1 LEAKQLENNQFFN
14 LMSTNFI
21 TRAIILFVLIFSS
34 ISIKPQ
40 QWVDMMLEPNANLY
54 EITDAFEAEWGT
66 EAYVRGKG
74 YKQFK
79 RWANFWETR
88 VLEDGS
94 FPVNSRDWSNFKNL
108 IVGNQAKSGG
118 VGDWQPIGPF
128 SHVNTDSWS
137 AGSGRVNC
145 IVEDPND
152 PNTLFIGAPAGGVWK
167 STDAGSTWTPL
178 GDELS
183 VIGVSGIAIDPN
195 NSNIIYLATGDTDGG
210 DTYSIGVLKSI
221 DGGASWFAAGNVA
234 GETTELIIDPTNSNV
249 IYLATS
255 SGVYKST
262 NAGTS
267 WNNVQSG
274 NIRDIDMKPGSS
286 NVIYAVSP
294 SEFFI
299 TADNGAN
306 WSTITSGLPNT
317 SGRLAI
323 ATTAAN
329 SSYVYV
335 LSATTGNAFQG
346 VYRSINSG
354 SSFTAMNT
362 TTDIFEST
370 QAWYD
375 MAIAA
380 SQTDANE
387 IVTGVLNLWKST
399 NGGSSFSQLNNWSSP
414 SASAYTHADIHY
426 LKYYGGNL
434 YCGSDGGIYQS
445 TNSGNDFTDL
455 SDGLQIGQFYRIGG
469 SQNDVNTISG
479 GLQDNGGYVLKAGV
493 WKNYYGADGME
504 AGVDRNNSNI
514 IFGMIQYGDL
524 YRSTNGGNTSNGQG
538 SPMAG
543 RWVTPMQ
550 MDPNN
555 NRLLAGYDDLHEFDY
570 GSGWNQ
576 LSTFTFPNQL
586 RCIEIYDG
594 NSDIIFVST
603 DDEIYKTIDNGNN
616 FTDITGSLPTNSVI
630 TSIEV
635 NPSNSDELWVSRGGW
650 DGLNHIF
657 HTSDGGATWN
667 NLTGNLPNLPCNIV
681 KFDVGTNGGVY
692 VGTDLGVYYRD
703 EDLGSWIQYMNNLP
717 NVIVNDL
724 EIHEATNVIRAGTYG
739 RGVWESPNYNAYN
752 NDAGISGISSPDLS
766 ICNTSTFD
774 PVVTLINYGLINLT
788 SVDIIYDVDG
798 SNPQTFSWAG
808 NLVQGGTEVI
818 TLPTITSAS
827 GNHIFNAATSM
838 PNGVIDEALNNDS
851 KSKSFLIT
859 LAGMPITLNLATDC
873 WGSEV
878 SWRVLDDIGDLVV
891 SGGPY
896 TDNTGGD
903 LFTEILCLSDGCYDF
918 IINDTYG
925 DGMFGS
931 QYGSCSIDGDY
942 SLSDDQANVL
952 VQMTVVDFGNEATH
966 NFCITGVGLIA
977 DFTSNATTI
986 CEGTTIDFSDATASG
1001 APTSW
1006 SWVFNGAT
1014 PSSSI
1019 DQNPTGIQYASSG
1032 TYSVE
1037 LTVSDGVNSNTITT
1051 TSYVN
1056 VDPTPSVAVSPTDPA
1071 CGLDN
1076 GEITAAGTGGTG
1088 ALIYSW
1094 SNGGAGQT
1102 ISDLGV
1108 GTYTVTVLDGNGC
1121 SQIAS
1126 ATLSNVNGPT
1136 ATVNPDQ
1143 TICSGDTANVNADGA
1158 GVGGSYNWDQTLG
1171 AGITHSVFPSST
1183 TIYTVVVTDVNG
1195 CSSSVST
1202 TINVEPSPVLV
1213 FLPSS
1218 PNICAL
1224 DSVTI
1229 NVFGAQNY
1237 SWDSGE
1243 TSSSVTVSPSAQTIY
1258 TVTGE
1263 DGNCSSTASI
1273 TVNVSPNPVVV
1284 AGADNFT
1291 VVTGESISFSN
1302 AGSNG
1307 SSYNWDFG
1315 DGGSSTLN
1323 FPSYSYANVGAYTVI
1338 LYSSL
1343 GNCSGSDT
1351 IVINV
1356 DVNGFL
1362 SHEQSG
1368 AYSIY
1373 PNPVSSEL
1381 HIESINKFET
1391 MKYTIIEAQ
1400 GKVVLEGI
1408 YEFNSTIDVSSL
1420 AKGIYVLQLENRNK
1434 SFMQFVKE

>member
-1 LEAKQLENNQFFN
+1 MFTKISIRSIVYFA
-14 LMSTNFI
+14 
-21 TRAIILFVLIFSS
+21 LIFSS
-34 ISIKPQ
+34 ISVKSQ
-40 QWVDMMLEPNANLY
+40 QWVDMMLQPNANFY
-54 EITDAFEAEWGT
+54 EIRDAFETEWGSD
-66 EAYVRGKG
+66 EYVRGKG

-94 FPVNSRDWSNFKNL
+94 FPVNSRGWGDFKNL
-108 IVGNQAKSGG
+108 IVGSQTKSGG
-118 VGDWQPIGPF
+118 VGNWQPMGPF

-137 AGSGRVNC
+137 SGTGRVNC
-145 IVEDPND
+145 IVEDPNN
-152 PNTLFIGAPAGGVWK
+152 PSILFIGAPAGGVWK

-221 DGGASWFAAGNVA
+221 DGGLSWSPTGNVS
-234 GETTELIIDPTNSNV
+234 GETTKLIIDPTNSNV

-255 SGVYKST
+255 SGVYKTT
-262 NAGTS
+262 NAGFS
-267 WNNVQSG
+267 WNNIQGG
-274 NIRDIDMKPGSS
+274 NIRDIDMKPGSP
-286 NVIYAVSP
+286 NVIYAVSS

-299 TADNGAN
+299 TTDSGAN
-306 WSTITSGLPNT
+306 WNAITNGLPST

-335 LSATTGNAFQG
+335 LSATTGNGFQG
-346 VYRSINSG
+346 LYRSINSG
-354 SSFTAMNT
+354 TSFTAMNT

-380 SQTDANE
+380 SQTNANE
-387 IVTGVLNLWKST
+387 IVTGVLNVWRST
-399 NGGSSFSQLNNWSSP
+399 NGGSSFTQLNNWSSP
-414 SASAYTHADIHY
+414 SSSAYTHADIHY
-426 LKYYGGNL
+426 LKYFDGNL

-455 SDGLQIGQFYRIGG
+455 SEGLQIGQFYRIGG

-479 GLQDNGGYVLKAGV
+479 GLQDNGGYVLKSGV

-504 AGVDRNNSNI
+504 AGVDRNNSNL

-524 YRSTNGGNTSNGQG
+524 YRSTNGGNTSSGQG
-538 SPMAG
+538 SPMSG

-555 NRLLAGYDDLHEFDY
+555 DRLLAGYDDLHEFDY
-570 GSGWNQ
+570 ASGWNQ
-576 LSTFTFPNQL
+576 LSGFNFPDQL

-603 DDEIYKTIDNGNN
+603 DDNIYKTTNNGGV

-650 DGLNHIF
+650 DGSNHIF
-657 HTSDGGATWN
+657 HTSDGGTTWN

-681 KFDVGTNGGVY
+681 KYDDGTNGGIY
-692 VGTDLGVYYRD
+692 VGTDIGVYYRD
-703 EDLGSWIQYMNNLP
+703 NDLGNWIQFMNNLP
-717 NVIVNDL
+717 NVVVNDL
-724 EIHEATNVIRAGTYG
+724 EINEASNIIRAGTYG
-739 RGVWESPNYNAYN
+739 RGVWESPNYNAFDY
-752 NDAGISGISSPDLS
+752 DAGISEISSPDAA

-788 SVDIIYDVDG
+788 AVDIIYDVDG
-798 SNPQTFSWAG
+798 SNPQTFSWTG
-808 NLVQGGTEVI
+808 NLAQGGTEVI
-818 TLPTITSAS
+818 TLPTITSTS
-827 GNHIFNAATSM
+827 GNHIFNATTSM
-838 PNGVIDEALNNDS
+838 PNGVIDEALSNDG
-851 KSKSFLIT
+851 KSNSFLLT
-859 LAGMPITLNLATDC
+859 LAGMPVTLNLATDC

-878 SWRVLDDIGDLVV
+878 SWRVLDDNGDLVV

-925 DGMFGS
+925 DGMYGS
-931 QYGSCSIDGDY
+931 QYGSCNIDGDY
-942 SLSDDQANVL
+942 SLIDDQANVL
-952 VQMTVVDFGNEATH
+952 VQMQVVDFGNEAIH

-977 DFTSNATTI
+977 DFTSNATTV
-986 CEGTTIDFSDATASG
+986 CEGSTIDFADATASG
-1001 APTSW
+1001 TPTSW
-1006 SWVFNGAT
+1006 NWVFNGAI
-1014 PSSSI
+1014 PSTST
-1019 DQNPTGIQYASSG
+1019 DQNPTGIQYTSSG

-1037 LTVSDGVNSNTITT
+1037 LTVFDGVNSNTITT
-1051 TSYVN
+1051 TSYIN
-1056 VDPTPSVAVSPTDPA
+1056 VEPAPSVVVIPTDPA

-1076 GEITAAGTGGTG
+1076 GEISAAGTGGTG
-1088 ALIYSW
+1088 TLIYSW
-1094 SNGGAGQT
+1094 SNGETGQT
-1102 ISDLGV
+1102 ISNLGV
-1108 GTYTVTVLDGNGC
+1108 GTYTVTVLDDNGC
-1121 SQIAS
+1121 SQFAS
-1126 ATLSNVNGPT
+1126 ATLSNINGPT

-1143 TICSGDTANVNADGA
+1143 TICSGDTATVTADGA
-1158 GVGGSYNWDQTLG
+1158 GSGGSYNWDQTLG
-1171 AGITHSVFPSST
+1171 AGITHSVSPNST
-1183 TIYTVVVTDVNG
+1183 TTYTVVVTDVNG
-1195 CSSSVST
+1195 CSSSIST
-1202 TINVEPSPVLV
+1202 TITVEPTPVLV
-1213 FLPSS
+1213 FSPSS
-1218 PNICAL
+1218 PNICES
-1224 DSVTI
+1224 DSVTLS
-1229 NVFGAQNY
+1229 VFGAQNY

-1243 TSSSVTVSPSAQTIY
+1243 IGSSVTVSPNTQTIY
-1258 TVTGE
+1258 TVTGQ
-1263 DGNCSSTASI
+1263 DGNCSSTSSI

-1291 VVTGESISFSN
+1291 VVTGESINFTN

-1307 SSYNWDFG
+1307 TNYNWDFG
-1315 DGGSSTLN
+1315 DGGSSVLN
-1323 FPSYSYANVGAYTVI
+1323 SPSYSYANVGTYTVI
-1338 LYSSL
+1338 LYASL

-1356 DVNGFL
+1356 DVNGILF
-1362 SHEQSG
+1362 HQQSE

-1381 HIESINKFET
+1381 HIEAVNNFEKV
-1391 MKYTIIEAQ
+1391 KYTIVDAL
-1400 GKVVLEGI
+1400 GKIVLEGI
-1408 YEFNSTIDVSSL
+1408 YDFNSAIDVSSI
-1420 AKGIYVLQLENRNK
+1420 AKGVYIIQLENK
-1434 SFMQFVKE
+1434 EKGLLQFIKN

>member
-1 LEAKQLENNQFFN
+1 MSIKFSLRAVLFF
-14 LMSTNFI
+14 T
-21 TRAIILFVLIFSS
+21 LIFSS
-34 ISIKPQ
+34 ISIKSQ
-40 QWVDMMLEPNANLY
+40 QWVDLMLQPNANFY
-54 EITDAFEAEWGT
+54 DIRDAFETEWGSD
-66 EAYVRGKG
+66 EYVRGKG
-74 YKQFK
+74 FKQFK

-94 FPVNSRDWSNFKNL
+94 FPLNSRDWRDFKNL
-108 IVGNQAKSGG
+108 IIGNQTKSGG

-152 PNTLFIGAPAGGVWK
+152 PNILFIGAPAGGVWK
-167 STDAGSTWTPL
+167 STDAGITWTPL

-221 DGGASWFAAGNVA
+221 DGGASWLAAGNVA

-262 NAGTS
+262 NAGNS
-267 WNNVQSG
+267 WNNIRNG
-274 NIRDIDMKPGSS
+274 NVRDIDMKPGSP
-286 NVIYAVSP
+286 NVLYAVTS
-294 SEFFI
+294 SDFFI
-299 TADNGAN
+299 TTDSGTN
-306 WSTITSGLPNT
+306 WNTIATGLPNT

-329 SSYVYV
+329 ASYVYV

-354 SSFTAMNT
+354 TSFTAMNT

-380 SQTDANE
+380 SQTNANE

-399 NGGSSFSQLNNWSSP
+399 NGGSSFTQLNSWSSP

-455 SDGLQIGQFYRIGG
+455 TDGLQIGQFYRIGG

-479 GLQDNGGYVLKAGV
+479 GLQDNGGYVLKSGV

-504 AGVDRNNSNI
+504 AGVDRNNSNL
-514 IFGMIQYGDL
+514 IFGMIQNGDL
-524 YRSTNGGNTSNGQG
+524 YRSTNGGNTSSGQG
-538 SPMAG
+538 SPMSG

-555 NRLLAGYDDLHEFDY
+555 DRLLAGYDDLHEFDY
-570 GSGWNQ
+570 ASGWNQ
-576 LSTFTFPNQL
+576 LSGFTFPDQL

-603 DDEIYKTIDNGNN
+603 DDNIYKTINNGVV
-616 FTDITGSLPTNSVI
+616 FTNITGSLPTNSVI

-650 DGLNHIF
+650 DGSNHLF
-657 HTSDGGATWN
+657 HTSDGGANWN

-681 KFDVGTNGGVY
+681 KYDDGTNGGIY
-692 VGTDLGVYYRD
+692 VGTDIGVYYRD
-703 EDLGSWIQYMNNLP
+703 NDLGNWIQFMNNLP

-724 EIHEATNVIRAGTYG
+724 EIHEASNVIRAGTYG
-739 RGVWESPNYNAYN
+739 RGVWESPNYNAFN
-752 NDAGISGISSPDLS
+752 NDAGISEISSPELS
-766 ICNTSTFD
+766 ICNSSSFD
-774 PVVTLINYGLINLT
+774 PVITLINYGLDNLT
-788 SVDIIYDVDG
+788 TVDIVYDVD
-798 SNPQTFSWAG
+798 SINIQTYSWIG
-808 NLVQGGTEVI
+808 NLAQGGTEVI
-818 TLPTITSAS
+818 TLPTITSTS
-827 GNHIFNAATSM
+827 GNHIFNVTTSM
-838 PNGVIDEALNNDS
+838 PNGVIDEALNNDY
-851 KSKSFLIT
+851 KSKSFLLT
-859 LAGMPITLNLATDC
+859 LAGMPVTLNLATDC

-896 TDNTGGD
+896 ADNTGGD
-903 LFTEILCLSDGCYDF
+903 FFTEILCLSDGCYDF
-918 IINDTYG
+918 VINDTYG

-931 QYGSCSIDGDY
+931 QYGSCSIDGNY
-942 SLSDDQANVL
+942 SLIDDQANIL
-952 VQMTVVDFGNEATH
+952 VEMIDVDFGNEAIH
-966 NFCITGVGLIA
+966 NFCITGLGLIA
-977 DFTSNATTI
+977 EFATNATTI
-986 CEGTTIDFSDATASG
+986 CEGTAIDFTDETASG
-1001 APTSW
+1001 TPTSW
-1006 SWVFNGAT
+1006 SWIFNGAT
-1014 PSSSI
+1014 PSTST
-1019 DQNPTGIQYASSG
+1019 DQNPSGIQYTSSG
-1032 TYSVE
+1032 IYSVE

-1051 TSYVN
+1051 ASYIN
-1056 VDPTPSVAVSPTDPA
+1056 VDPTPAVTLNSSDPA

-1076 GEITAAGTGGTG
+1076 GEITALGTGGTG
-1088 ALIYSW
+1088 TLNYSW
-1094 SNGGAGQT
+1094 SNGANGPA
-1102 ISDLGV
+1102 ISNLGV
-1108 GTYTVTVLDGNGC
+1108 GTYSVNVLDGNGC

-1126 ATLSNVNGPT
+1126 ATLSNINGPT
-1136 ATVNPDQ
+1136 AIVSSDQ
-1143 TICSGDTANVNADGA
+1143 VICSGDTVVVIADGA
-1158 GVGGSYNWDQTLG
+1158 GSGGSYNWDQALG
-1171 AGITHSVFPSST
+1171 AGITHNVFPNST

-1202 TINVEPSPVLV
+1202 TITVDPTPVLV
-1213 FLPSS
+1213 FSPSS
-1218 PNICAL
+1218 PSICDL
-1224 DSVTI
+1224 DSVVLS
-1229 NVFGAQNY
+1229 VFGAQNY
-1237 SWDSGE
+1237 SWNSGE
-1243 TSSSVTVSPSAQTIY
+1243 TASSVTVSPNAQTIY
-1258 TVTGE
+1258 TVTGQ
-1263 DGNCSSTASI
+1263 DNNCSSTASI
-1273 TVNVSPNPVVV
+1273 TVNVSPNPIVV

-1291 VVTGESISFSN
+1291 VVTGESINFTN
-1302 AGSNG
+1302 LGSNG
-1307 SSYNWDFG
+1307 TSYNWDFG

-1323 FPSYSYANVGAYTVI
+1323 FPSYSYDNPGSYTVI
-1338 LYSSL
+1338 LYSNL

-1351 IVINV
+1351 LVINV
-1356 DVNGFL
+1356 DVNGLL
-1362 SHEQSG
+1362 SYEQSG
-1368 AYSIY
+1368 DYSLY
-1373 PNPVSSEL
+1373 PNPVSAEL
-1381 HIESINKFET
+1381 HIKAINKFET
-1391 MKYTIIEAQ
+1391 VKYTITDAQ
-1400 GKVVLEGI
+1400 GKAVLEGI

-1420 AKGIYVLQLENRNK
+1420 AKGVYIIQLENK
-1434 SFMQFVKE
+1434 QKGLLQFVKQ